1 MLIIIIII
9 IIIVIYNKGISKH
22 NNVLDDTTN
31 QPSKFRTRNW
41 VEINDES
48 KGRYDNSNIRFET
61 SIIGSNLCGYSDSYI
76 LVKVAVTVPNTTA
89 AGAEVKNTNKKVI
102 FKTCAPFTDCITEI
116 NNTQVDH
123 AQQID
128 IVMPMYNLIEY
139 SHAYSKK
146 SGRLWQ
152 CYRDEPALDD
162 NGNIIDF
169 PQDSNNSAS
178 FKFK

>member
-1 MLIIIIII
+1 M
-9 IIIVIYNKGISKH
+9 
-22 NNVLDDTTN
+22 
-31 QPSKFRTRNW
+31 
-41 VEINDES
+41 
-48 KGRYDNSNIRFET
+48 
-61 SIIGSNLCGYSDSYI
+61 
-76 LVKVAVTVPNTTA
+76 AVTVPNTTA

-128 IVMPMYNLIEY
+128 IVMPMYNLIKY
-139 SHAYSKK
+139 SDAYSKK
-146 SGRLWQ
+146 SGSLWQ
-152 CYRDEPALDD
+152 QYRDEPALDN

-169 PQDSNNSAS
+169 PDDNNNSAS